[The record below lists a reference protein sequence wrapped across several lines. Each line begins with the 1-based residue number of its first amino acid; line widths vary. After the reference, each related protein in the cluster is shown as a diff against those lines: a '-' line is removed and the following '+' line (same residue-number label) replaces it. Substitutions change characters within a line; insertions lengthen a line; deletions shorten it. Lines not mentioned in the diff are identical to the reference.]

1 MGLFDKFKKLF
12 NTKENETT
20 HKVYEEILQKYKEI
34 IGDDK

>member
-20 HKVYEEILQKYKEI
+20 SEIREEKKDVQI
-34 IGDDK
+34 

>member
-20 HKVYEEILQKYKEI
+20 NEIREEKKDVQIYEECLE
-34 IGDDK
+34 